1 MFAIIR
7 NAHLVFIIS
16 FLFYSCKTDKTNE
29 INQQIIQSFKESDIT
44 INQSTAS
51 VLKSLEDKTFDPV
64 TMEIAPSWYKK
75 AVTVNNITNNLIN
88 LIDTLSKRNLA
99 EEELSIIYNKTL
111 EYKSNVLENNEEL
124 INTFERDFNV
134 LNHIFSLSGIDSSGK
149 TSDFKN
155 SEKNTG
161 LVLATLKNKIR
172 ILENKVIHFFN
183 LKTSVIIDDFQ
194 SYSMIAAQNA
204 NTLSPGSLLEIKAG
218 IGAFS
223 FSSRPIISFGGT
235 TVPLNESGY
244 ASFSKKV
251 PDNPGNYKIPVRIS
265 FFNQTTGKDEVKLVN
280 IEYKVVKQCD

>member
-7 NAHLVFIIS
+7 NAHLVIIIS

-29 INQQIIQSFKESDIT
+29 INQQVIQSLEESNIT

-51 VLKSLEDKTFDPV
+51 ALKSLEDKTFDPV
-64 TMEIAPSWYKK
+64 TIEIAPPWYKK
-75 AVTVNNITNNLIN
+75 AVIVNNITNNLIK
-88 LIDTLSKRNLA
+88 LIDTLSKRKLA
-99 EEELSIIYNKTL
+99 IEELSIIYKKTL
-111 EYKSNVLENNEEL
+111 EYKSLVLENDEEL
-124 INTFERDFNV
+124 IDAFETEFNI

-172 ILENKVIHFFN
+172 ILENKVIHFCN

-194 SYSMIAAQNA
+194 AYSMIAAQNA
-204 NTLSPGSLLEIKAG
+204 NTLSSGSVIEIKAG

-265 FFNQTTGKDEVKLVN
+265 FFNQTTGKDEVKRVN